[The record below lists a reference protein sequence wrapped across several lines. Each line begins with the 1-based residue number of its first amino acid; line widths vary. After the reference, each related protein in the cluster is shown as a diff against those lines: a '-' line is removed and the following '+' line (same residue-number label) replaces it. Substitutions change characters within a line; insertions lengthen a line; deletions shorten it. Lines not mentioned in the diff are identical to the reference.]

1 MSEPEL
7 TRLLTRAAE
16 EIRPTR
22 PAEAGWERAGRVRRA
37 RRAAGVA
44 AVAVVLLGGGTTALL
59 HRSGPPPAAPPRPT
73 VTAAPSAPVVQRPPD
88 RLGEAGDPLGRLG
101 DRVAFALSDRPVSRA
116 LALYQ
121 PVDPETGDAGPVRVL
136 GDDGMV
142 RELDVVTLAPTR
154 DAEGNEATPLKPGS
168 LSPDGRTAAFAQ
180 TGEVV
185 VVGLTDG
192 AVRRYPLTG
201 YLEHVL
207 WAGDRLLV
215 GDNDTTYELD
225 RRTGSARKL
234 AVDPWT
240 LVVPEPAR
248 SGDLFTVGGWSG
260 DGGLAVRRFPASGGA
275 PERQPVTAG
284 ELPPGYQLNEVYGR
298 GWQRGDRI
306 AQAGWTTTAGAAGTM
321 SGAEGV
327 AVLDARTGAVTR
339 LLDLGREGRTKGCC
353 EVYGWTV
360 DGAVLL
366 RYDAGLARWRP
377 ETGAVDWVASNVPG
391 RLSIAAR

>member
-1 MSEPEL
+1 MTETEL

-16 EIRPTR
+16 EIRPAR
-22 PAEAGWERAGRVRRA
+22 PAAAGWDRARRVRRA
-37 RRAAGVA
+37 RRAAGAA

-73 VTAAPSAPVVQRPPD
+73 VTSAPSAPVVQRPPD
-88 RLGEAGDPLGRLG
+88 RLGQAGGPLARLG
-101 DRVAFALSDRPVSRA
+101 DRVASGLSERPVRRA
-116 LALYQ
+116 QVLYQ
-121 PVDPETGDAGPVRVL
+121 PVDPETGEAGPVRVL
-136 GDDGMV
+136 GDDGIV

-154 DAEGNEATPLKPGS
+154 DAGGNQAAPLKPGS
-168 LSPDGRTAAFAQ
+168 LSPDGRIAAFAQ

-192 AVRRYPLTG
+192 AVRRYPLAG

-215 GDNDTTYELD
+215 GDNDTAYELD
-225 RRTGSARKL
+225 RRTGAARKL
-234 AVDPWT
+234 PVDPWT

-260 DGGLAVRRFPASGGA
+260 DGGLAVRRFPASGGE
-275 PERQPVTAG
+275 PERRPVTTG
-284 ELPPGYQLNEVYGR
+284 ELPPGYRLDEVYGR

-306 AQAGWTTTAGAAGTM
+306 GQAGWTTTAGAAGTT

-339 LLDLGREGRTKGCC
+339 LLDLGREGRSKGCC
-353 EVYGWTV
+353 EVYGWTA
-360 DGAVLL
+360 DGALL
-366 RYDAGLARWRP
+366 FRYDAGLARWRP
-377 ETGAVDWVASNVPG
+377 ETGGVDWVAGDVPG
-391 RLSIAAR
+391 LLSIAAR